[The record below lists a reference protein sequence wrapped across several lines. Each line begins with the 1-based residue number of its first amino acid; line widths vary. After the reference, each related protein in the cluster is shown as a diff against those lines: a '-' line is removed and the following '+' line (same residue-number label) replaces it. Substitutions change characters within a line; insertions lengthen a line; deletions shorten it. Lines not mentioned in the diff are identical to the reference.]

1 MASTMSRAAR
11 SRAAARV
18 KAGVKAGVK
27 ERSGRTMKNDQSAN
41 GGDGKA
47 VLDEQSAGSLDKVR
61 DILFGAQVRD
71 ADRRFAKLEERLTK
85 ESADL
90 KEDVRKRLTVLE
102 TFVKHELESLAERL
116 KTEHEER
123 TDAIKDLSRE
133 WRDAAKATEKKFG
146 HIDDQ
151 IARVQRE
158 LRQQLL
164 DTHQKIADE
173 IQRQAQEGSTRLARE
188 ASELRADK
196 VDRAALAAML
206 TEMAMRLT
214 DELTAG
220 AAGD

>member
-1 MASTMSRAAR
+1 
-11 SRAAARV
+11 
-18 KAGVKAGVK
+18 
-27 ERSGRTMKNDQSAN
+27 MKNEQPAN
-41 GGDGKA
+41 GDGKA
-47 VLDEQSAGSLDKVR
+47 AAVDEQSAGSLDKVR

-71 ADRRFAKLEERLTK
+71 ADRRFARLEERLTK
-85 ESADL
+85 ESTEL
-90 KEDVRKRLTVLE
+90 KEDVRKRLSVLE
-102 TFVKHELESLAERL
+102 TFVQHELESLAERL
-116 KTEHEER
+116 KTEHEAR
-123 TDAIKDLSRE
+123 TDAIKDLARE
-133 WRDAAKATEKKFG
+133 WRDAAKASEKKFG

-173 IQRQAQEGSTRLARE
+173 IQRQAQEGSARLARE

-196 VDRAALAAML
+196 IDRAALAAML

-214 DELTAG
+214 DELSAG